1 MYIKKRTGKGFLDSL
16 QEKNSVKTVGVMGSC
31 KGDGVTTLSIAM
43 ANYLAEI
50 MSMKTAVVE
59 CNDTKAFEIMKDLLM
74 KDMFVDEVNYTIGKV
89 TYFFGVGLNEFFAT
103 YANCFEYVIIDFGS
117 CFREYAAHSGR
128 LKYKIVLGSVMP
140 YKSVYHKQLL
150 DNMENTAL
158 AEHCLHLL
166 HGDEKNV
173 KEYSSELGISALT
186 IPVIANPYIIGSK
199 LTNFFQLL
207 F

>member
-16 QEKNSVKTVGVMGSC
+16 QEKNSVKAIGVVGSC

-59 CNDTKAFEIMKDLLM
+59 CNDTRAFEVMKELVMDGYQS
-74 KDMFVDEVNYTIGKV
+74 EVNYTIGKV
-89 TYFFGVGLNEFFAT
+89 TYFSGVDLNEFFAT
-103 YANCFEYVIIDFGS
+103 FANSFEYVIVDFGN

-128 LKYKIVLGSVMP
+128 LKYKLVLGSVMP
-140 YKSVYHKQLL
+140 YKAVYHKQVLG
-150 DNMENTAL
+150 NMENIAIP
-158 AEHCLHLL
+158 EHCLHLL

-173 KEYSSELGISALT
+173 KEYSSELGISALP
-186 IPVIANPYIIGSK
+186 IPMIANPYIIESK
-199 LTNFFQLL
+199 LANFFQLL